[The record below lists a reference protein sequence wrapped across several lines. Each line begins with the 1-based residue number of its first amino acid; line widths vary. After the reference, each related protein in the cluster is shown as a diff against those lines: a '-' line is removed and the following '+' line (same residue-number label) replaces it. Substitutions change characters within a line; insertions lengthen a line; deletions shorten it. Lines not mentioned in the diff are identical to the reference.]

1 MLFVAGWTQ
10 MTMCCRCGAC
20 HAMLEC
26 HGQDLTISIWQKVAG
41 SAVSMS
47 TAAMLQYAEGGM
59 LHVNV
64 VHKTPGGLDAPGAAA
79 GYACSERKLL
89 VILF

>member
-1 MLFVAGWTQ
+1 ML
-10 MTMCCRCGAC
+10 MECR
-20 HAMLEC
+20 
-26 HGQDLTISIWQKVAG
+26 GQDLTIRSWQKVNG

-64 VHKTPGGLDAPGAAA
+64 VHEKPGGLNAPGAAA

-89 VILF
+89 VILL